1 MSAPAAAPV
10 QAIAPER
17 ARALSEVEFI
27 ALMAM
32 LVATIAFSIDS
43 MLPALPQIGRELSPG
58 NANAAQLVIV
68 AFVFGMGLGTLFVGP
83 LSDAFG
89 RKNVMLGGAVLYCV
103 GALAASVAP
112 SLEMVLVARI
122 VQGLGASGPR
132 VAAQAMIRD
141 LYAGRG
147 MARISSFVMMTFTL
161 VPAFAPLVGSVI
173 IDLAGWRGLF
183 AAFVLF
189 SAAISTWLA
198 IRQPETLPR
207 SMRRPMRLTPLRLA
221 CREVLAH
228 PNVRRSILMQTLI
241 FGVLF
246 GTITSVQQVYDI
258 SFDRAESFPVWFC
271 VVALIS
277 GTASF
282 VNARLVMRLG
292 MLWLLRRALA
302 AHLVLSVLLLVV
314 WTTGM
319 LPRDGLFGVF
329 LLWQIGTFAMA
340 GLTIGN
346 LNAVAMQP
354 MGHIAGMAS
363 SVTAAVSTVLAVV
376 VAAAIGLSF
385 DGTPVPLAIGAALCI
400 ALALLISRRL
410 EEEPM
415 DAPAEA
421 VGQPAH

>member
-1 MSAPAAAPV
+1 MSAPPDAPV
-10 QAIAPER
+10 RAVAPER

-43 MLPALPQIGRELSPG
+43 MLPALPEIGRQLSPG
-58 NANAAQLVIV
+58 SANAAQLVIV

-83 LSDAFG
+83 MSDALG
-89 RKNVMLGGAVLYCV
+89 RKNVMLGGAILYCV

-112 SLEMVLVARI
+112 SLETLLLARV

-161 VPAFAPLVGSVI
+161 VPAFAPLIGSLVI
-173 IDLAGWRGLF
+173 DVAGWRGLF

-189 SAAISTWLA
+189 SAVTSAWLA
-198 IRQPETLPR
+198 LRQPETLPR
-207 SMRRPMRLTPLRLA
+207 AMRRPMRLTPLRLS

-258 SFDRAESFPVWFC
+258 SFHRAESFPVWFC
-271 VVALIS
+271 IVALIS
-277 GTASF
+277 GAASF

-292 MLWLLRRALA
+292 MLWLLRRALTV
-302 AHLVLSVLLLVV
+302 HLVLSVGLLAV
-314 WTTGM
+314 WM
-319 LPRDGLFGVF
+319 LDVLPADALFAVF

-363 SVTAAVSTVLAVV
+363 SVIAAVSTVLAVV

-385 DGTPVPLAIGAALCI
+385 DGTPVPLATGAVICI
-400 ALALLISRRL
+400 ALALLLSRRL
-410 EEEPM
+410 QEEPM
-415 DAPAEA
+415 DSPSEGRAP
-421 VGQPAH
+421 H

>member
-1 MSAPAAAPV
+1 MSAPADAPV

-43 MLPALPQIGRELSPG
+43 MLPALPQIGQELSPG

-83 LSDAFG
+83 ISDALG
-89 RKNVMLGGAVLYCV
+89 RKNVMLGGAILYCV

-112 SLEMVLVARI
+112 SLEMLLLARV

-161 VPAFAPLVGSVI
+161 VPAFAPLIGSLI
-173 IDLAGWRGLF
+173 IDVAGWRGLF

-189 SAAISTWLA
+189 SAVTSAWLA
-198 IRQPETLPR
+198 LRQPETLPR
-207 SMRRPMRLTPLRLA
+207 ALRRPMRLTPLRLA
-221 CREVLAH
+221 CGEVLAH
-228 PNVRRSILMQTLI
+228 ANVRRSILMQTLV

-246 GTITSVQQVYDI
+246 GTITSVQQVYDV
-258 SFDRAESFPVWFC
+258 SFGRAESFPVWFC
-271 VVALIS
+271 IVALIS

-292 MLWLLRRALA
+292 MLWLLRRALMV
-302 AHLVLSVLLLVV
+302 HFVLSIALLAA
-314 WTTGM
+314 WSSGM
-319 LPRDGLFGVF
+319 FPGDALFALF

-340 GLTIGN
+340 GFTIGN

-363 SVTAAVSTVLAVV
+363 SVIAAVSTVLAVV

-385 DGTPVPLAIGAALCI
+385 DGTPVPLAFGAAICI

-415 DAPAEA
+415 DLPAM
-421 VGQPAH
+421 GQAAH